1 MAQILIEKLNSVLG
15 LFSMIHITNILEI
28 LLIAAMI
35 YYIIIWFRDTRAMT
49 LLKGI
54 FVVIVFVFIAYVLQM
69 STILW
74 LFQNLIS
81 VLIIA
86 ICVIFQPELRRALE
100 QLGRKNFFSSIF
112 DIRLATTDDK
122 TANQNQEKVN
132 NEIVRACLEMS
143 KVKTGALIVLE
154 QRTRLSEYERTGILL
169 DSVVSS
175 QLLINIFEKN
185 TPLHDGAVFIHQ
197 DRIVAAT
204 CYLPLSDNMAL
215 SKDLGTRHRAGVG
228 ISEVSDSV
236 TLIVSEETGGISIA
250 HNGMLSRNL
259 SEDDLRSKLKD
270 LMKIDKNSKDRF
282 GWRRLIYN
290 EAKNNK

>member
-1 MAQILIEKLNSVLG
+1 MTQVLIGQINSVLG
-15 LFSMIHITNILEI
+15 MLAMIRFTNVLEI
-28 LLIAAMI
+28 MLIAVMI

-54 FVVIVFVFIAYVLQM
+54 FVVFIFVFFAYVLQM

-100 QLGRKNFFSSIF
+100 QLGRKNFFASIF
-112 DIRLATTDDK
+112 DIRLATAVDK
-122 TANQNQEKVN
+122 TARQNQEKIN

-169 DSVVSS
+169 DSVLSS

-185 TPLHDGAVFIHQ
+185 TPLHDGAVFVNE

-215 SKDLGTRHRAGVG
+215 SKELGTRHRAGVG
-228 ISEVSDSV
+228 ISEVSDAV
-236 TLIVSEETGGISIA
+236 TLIVSEETGAISIA
-250 HNGMLSRNL
+250 HNGALSRNL
-259 SEDDLRSKLKD
+259 SEEDLRSKLKD
-270 LMKIDKNSKDRF
+270 LTIIDNNSKERS

-290 EAKNNK
+290 ETKNNK